1 MFRVK
6 PVGEDIAAA
15 IAAIPADFL
24 AAFAELRAALEV
36 SPWTVGD
43 PYNPANPGG
52 SRAAIFGPD
61 GRGLAVF
68 VVEDSDRRTVWLCT
82 VIVTPDVEA

>member
-1 MFRVK
+1 
-6 PVGEDIAAA
+6 
-15 IAAIPADFL
+15 
-24 AAFAELRAALEV
+24 V

-43 PYNPANPGG
+43 PYNPANSGG

-68 VVEDSDRRTVWLCT
+68 VVEDSDRRTVWLWT
-82 VIVTPDVEA
+82 VIVTPDVVA